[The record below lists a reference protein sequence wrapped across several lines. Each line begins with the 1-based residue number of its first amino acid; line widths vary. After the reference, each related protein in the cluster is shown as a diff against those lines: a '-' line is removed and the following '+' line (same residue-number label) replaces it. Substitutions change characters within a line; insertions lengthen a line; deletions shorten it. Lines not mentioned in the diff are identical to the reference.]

1 MRARQ
6 IVSTVAIAGGLLIAP
21 ALPSQAAPTGGCA
34 PTQNSPVLTMTMPA
48 SVRGVASAAVSGS
61 FKQNSCGIGSA
72 KIHLQTRPLVNGSPA
87 GSWKTVAVATTGS
100 AGLWKA
106 SLAPGHNVRVRAF
119 FSKAGAFPTVFSSVQ
134 TLMDAIRITMHPST
148 LSGCKIHLTGAT
160 TPVQANRK
168 VLVQQR
174 GAKGHF
180 QGWFTIGSTKTHSDG
195 TYATTASATCGNTYN
210 LSVHIASS
218 ATNAA
223 GRSGTTFGI
232 HPHA

>member
-1 MRARQ
+1 MCACH

-34 PTQNSPVLTMTMPA
+34 PTQNSPVLTMTVPA
-48 SVRGVASAAVSGS
+48 SVRGAAAAAVSGS

-72 KIHLQTRPLVNGSPA
+72 KIHLQTRPLVNGKPA
-87 GSWKTVAVATTGS
+87 GAWKTVAVATTGA

-134 TLMDAIRITMHPST
+134 TLMDAIRITMHATTP
-148 LSGCKIHLTGAT
+148 GACKIHLTGAT
-160 TPVQANRK
+160 TPVQANRT
-168 VLVQQR
+168 VHIQSR

-180 QGWFTIGSTKTHSDG
+180 QGWTNIGETKTHSDG
-195 TYATTASATCGNTYN
+195 TYSTTAAAACGTTYN
-210 LSVHIASS
+210 LRAHIAGT
-218 ATNAA
+218 AVNAP
-223 GRSGTTFGI
+223 GNSGTTFGI